1 MSIGIDGGQK
11 TRSGI
16 AMLRRTVV
24 VRRCW
29 EGGGLRHPISRY
41 MYELFLRSTL
51 WDISY
56 ISQDCAA

>member
-11 TRSGI
+11 TRGGI
-16 AMLRRTVV
+16 AILRRTVV

-41 MYELFLRSTL
+41 MYELFPPYGTSVIYHRIAPLR
-51 WDISY
+51 
-56 ISQDCAA
+56 